1 MKRVTKTCL
10 YLFAPPTTLGFMVE
24 AGFGKLGLSL
34 AFGMVSSIAVERRHV
49 VDIGTCCWLWLGSI
63 SIRDPL

>member
-1 MKRVTKTCL
+1 
-10 YLFAPPTTLGFMVE
+10 MVE

-49 VDIGTCCWLWLGSI
+49 VDIGTCCWLGLGSI